1 MENSRA
7 SKIVLL
13 LDSIVTTVITI
24 FFLLVIVCGVY
35 CIWDSNQVYMDADSS
50 NYTVYKP
57 SDDNTLSFEE
67 LRKLNPDVFGWIEIY
82 GTEIDYPLL
91 QGNDNLEY
99 VNTDVLKNYSLSG
112 AIFLDSAKPKSF
124 LDFKSVVYGHHMEQ
138 HKMFGDID
146 LFADESFFDEHKYG
160 NIYYDE
166 KEHGLEIF
174 SYIECDAYDGLVYG
188 EYEDGNEQEFI
199 GQIMNKSK
207 YYRDID
213 LTEDDHIVVL
223 STCDYSYTDGRMVLL
238 ARISD
243 TKYNNRFEN

>member
-1 MENSRA
+1 MGNSKA

-13 LDSIVTTVITI
+13 LDSIVTTII
-24 FFLLVIVCGVY
+24 SLFFLAVIACGIY
-35 CIWDSNQVYMDADSS
+35 CIWDSNQVYMDADAS
-50 NYTVYKP
+50 NYTAYKP
-57 SDDNTLSFEE
+57 SDDSLLSFEE
-67 LRKLNPDVFGWIEIY
+67 LRKINPDVFGWIEIY

-91 QGNDNLEY
+91 QGKDNLEY

-112 AIFLDSAKPKSF
+112 AVFLDSAKPKDFS
-124 LDFKSVVYGHHMEQ
+124 DFKSVIYGHHMEQ

-146 LFADESFFDEHKYG
+146 LFAAESFFDEHKYG

-174 SYIECDAYDGLVYG
+174 SYIECDAYDSMVYG

-199 GQIMNKSK
+199 GQIKSRSK

-213 LTEDDHIVVL
+213 LTKDDHIVVL

-243 TKYNNRFEN
+243 TKYNNRYEN